1 MLTGISLVCFS
12 TSYAITL
19 ALEVSRL
26 FFRMPIRVVVMLLFA
41 VVGLVMQGLYLY
53 NRATDPALASVPLS
67 NWHDWY
73 VITALVLA
81 VLYVYLAASR
91 PQTSV
96 GLFLLPVVLVLIGV
110 AYAFPQN
117 LSLPQTH
124 AQSAWGI
131 AHGVLLL
138 LGTIAVS
145 LGFVAGLMYL
155 AQSYRLKHKLP
166 PRPGFKLPSMEWLQ
180 KINKQLLALSSF
192 FIALGII
199 AGAILNLV
207 KQQEVPWED
216 PVVVTSGLLLVY
228 LAAAMIFEWTYKPAQ
243 QGKKVAYLTL
253 ASFGMLSLVMLLLAL
268 GLSQHT
274 KGSGV
279 GFRPA
284 PKTSGIFL
292 GRLEA
297 YPTEVSL

>member
-12 TSYAITL
+12 ASYAVTL

-26 FFRMPIRVVVMLLFA
+26 FFKMPIRMVVMLLFA
-41 VVGLVMQGLYLY
+41 AAGLGAHTLYLY
-53 NRATDPALASVPLS
+53 NRATAEGLASVPLS

-73 VITALVLA
+73 LIAAWVVALAYLG
-81 VLYVYLAASR
+81 LAASR

-96 GLFLLPVVLVLIGV
+96 GLFMLPVVLVLIGV

-117 LSLPQTH
+117 LSLPQSR

-131 AHGVLLL
+131 IHGVMLL

-166 PRPGFKLPSMEWLQ
+166 PRQGFKLPSLEWLQ
-180 KINKQLLALSSF
+180 KANKQLLAWSSF
-192 FIALGII
+192 LIALGIV

-207 KQQEVPWED
+207 KQQGRMPWWD
-216 PVVVTSGLLLVY
+216 PIVVMSGVLLTWLVVST
-228 LAAAMIFEWTYKPAQ
+228 IFEWTYKPAQ
-243 QGKKVAYLTL
+243 QGRKVAYLTVVSFIML
-253 ASFGMLSLVMLLLAL
+253 ALVMVLLML
-268 GLSQHT
+268 GSSEHT
-274 KGSGV
+274 RGQSGP
-279 GFRPA
+279 G
-284 PKTSGIFL
+284 TSSHA
-292 GRLEA
+292 GRMWLREGG
-297 YPTEVSL
+297 L